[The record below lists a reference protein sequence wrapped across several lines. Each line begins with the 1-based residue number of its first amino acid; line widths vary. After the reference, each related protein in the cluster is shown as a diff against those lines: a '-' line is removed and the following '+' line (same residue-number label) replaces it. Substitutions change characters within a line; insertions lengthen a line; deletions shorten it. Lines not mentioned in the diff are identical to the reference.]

1 MPAVITLLNLRGT
14 KESGLALV
22 VPTCLFIA
30 TLSFILATG
39 AWAAWASD
47 GHPQP
52 VVPLPAP
59 SGAAE
64 GLAVWRKPFNS
75 GTLSVPC

>member
-1 MPAVITLLNLRGT
+1 MFPL
-14 KESGLALV
+14 GLATALTYSLALA
-22 VPTCLFIA
+22 VPTYLFIA
-30 TLSFILATG
+30 TLSFILATD
-39 AWAAWASD
+39 AWAAWASG

-52 VVPLPAP
+52 VVPLPVP

-64 GLAVWRKPFNS
+64 GLTVWRKPFNS